1 MKRQRGYINLDLD
14 GLMIGMIVVGAALGI
29 VVAALAFWLG
39 PIAWDWLRPMIHQA
53 TGAPQ

>member
-1 MKRQRGYINLDLD
+1 MKCQRGYINLDLD
-14 GLMIGMIVVGAALGI
+14 GLMIGMIIVGAALGI